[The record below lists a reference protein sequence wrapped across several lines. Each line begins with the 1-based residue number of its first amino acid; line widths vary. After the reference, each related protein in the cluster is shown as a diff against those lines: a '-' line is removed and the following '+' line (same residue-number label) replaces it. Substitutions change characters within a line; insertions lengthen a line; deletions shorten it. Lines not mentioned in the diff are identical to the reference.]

1 MHRFPDIV
9 SIGMPIVNIGRLI
22 GMNARGRTPF
32 GQRMLAA
39 RREARLTQVQ
49 VCKALDIAQS
59 TLSELESIANSSGK
73 VVEFAALYGRD
84 PLWLATGEGA
94 SEASGKS
101 HLDAAQEREADVQQI
116 ATIYANLS
124 PTERRRFLHLLAA
137 ARDDAPVLGD
147 DWGELWTSRNTE
159 QLIDETRARTASKKQ
174 RRLG

>member
-1 MHRFPDIV
+1 MWHRLD
-9 SIGMPIVNIGRLI
+9 
-22 GMNARGRTPF
+22 
-32 GQRMLAA
+32 QELAA
-39 RREARLTQVQ
+39 RRDHHHLPGTWADLAR
-49 VCKALDIAQS
+49 ALETSEQRINNWKRRGVPPAQYAAIATVLGWS
-59 TLSELESIANSSGK
+59 VDRLIGVAPAPRS
-73 VVEFAALYGRD
+73 
-84 PLWLATGEGA
+84 
-94 SEASGKS
+94 SGKS
-101 HLDAAQEREADVQQI
+101 HLDAAQEREADVQRI